1 MPKSVSLVALVTM
14 VLSASVVLRAVPP
27 AFPGAEGAGR
37 FSVGGR
43 GGSVYE
49 VTNLS
54 NSGPGSLVDAVSA
67 GNRTIVF
74 RVAGTIE
81 LGSVILRP
89 KSYTTIAGQTAP
101 GDGICIKGRIY
112 IGNVTDVIIRY
123 LRVRVDEGGANSSG
137 DAIDIDEGKNII
149 IDHVSASYARDETI
163 SCQDGSNNITVQWCI
178 LSEALT
184 YEGHSYGSLIRGQYG
199 ERKTYHHNLYAH
211 NRGRNPRPGNYTP
224 AASDPEGL
232 YFDFRNNVVY
242 NWAGTHP
249 GYNADT
255 TSISRYNFVGN
266 VFIRGPES
274 SGTKAFKEDAK
285 GAYAYWAGNAH
296 GAAYSTIAVPADQ
309 WSLVTFNG
317 FTADEIAAYKA
328 RSCELAM
335 EPVTTTSAA
344 QALADVLEKAGA
356 SFPVRDIIDARIVRD
371 VINGTGHSIAV
382 TDDQPEGAWP
392 PLAGGPAPADTDHD
406 GMPDVW
412 ETANGLD
419 PFNPADRNGYV
430 LHPDYTNLEVY
441 LNAILEGMPPAVD
454 AGMDQV
460 VWLGMSGTAG
470 QETVYLHGSVSDDG
484 LPGPVSV
491 YWIQEDNGSPSVSI
505 SPADSEN
512 PAVVFTQRGVYL
524 FRLTA
529 DDGSGAV
536 WDTAAVIV
544 GDDACDASHLLTGRP
559 YSAGDLNRDCI
570 VDGMDLAL
578 FAAGWLDCTDW
589 LTHCAGL

>member
-1 MPKSVSLVALVTM
+1 MLKPQLLPALLTM
-14 VLSASVVLRAVPP
+14 VLSASCIVSALPP

-37 FSVGGR
+37 FAVGGR
-43 GGSVYE
+43 GGAVYE

-74 RVAGTIE
+74 RVSGTIE
-81 LGSVILRP
+81 LGDVILRP

-101 GDGICIKGRIY
+101 GEGICIKGRIY

-137 DAIDIDEGKNII
+137 DAIDIDAGRNII

-184 YEGHSYGSLIRGQYG
+184 FEGHSYGSLIRGQYG

-255 TSISRYNFVGN
+255 TSISRYNFIGN

-285 GAYAYWAGNAH
+285 GAYACWAGNAH
-296 GAAYSTIAVPADQ
+296 GASCSTIAVPADQ

-328 RSCELAM
+328 RSYEIPM
-335 EPVTTTSAA
+335 EPVTTASAA
-344 QALADVLEKAGA
+344 EALADVLAKAGA
-356 SFPVRDIIDARIVRD
+356 SFPVRDIIDARIVSD
-371 VINGTGHSIAV
+371 VVNGTGHSIAT

-392 PLAGGPAPADTDHD
+392 PLASGPAPADSDHD
-406 GMPDVW
+406 GMPDAW
-412 ETANGLD
+412 ETARGLN
-419 PFNPADRNGYV
+419 PFDAADRGGYT

-441 LNAILEGMPPAVD
+441 LNALLQGMPPAVD
-454 AGMDQV
+454 AGSDQV

-470 QETVYLHGSVSDDG
+470 QETVYLHGTVSDDG
-484 LPGPVSV
+484 LPNPVSV
-491 YWIQEDNGSPSVSI
+491 QWIQQDNGSPAVLI
-505 SPADSEN
+505 SPSDSEN
-512 PAVVFTQRGVYL
+512 AAVVFTQRGIYA
-524 FRLTA
+524 FKLTA
-529 DDGSGAV
+529 DDGTGPV
-536 WDTAAVIV
+536 WDAVSVIV
-544 GDDACDASHLLTGRP
+544 GADACDASHLLTGRP
-559 YSAGDLNRDCI
+559 YSAGDLNQDCI
-570 VDGMDLAL
+570 VDALDLAL
-578 FAAGWLDCTDW
+578 FAAAWLDCTDF
-589 LTHCAGL
+589 LTGCAGL